1 MLGLTGH
8 GLAESLLL
16 ERAVMAQPVSRI
28 SLKLR
33 KEPKHLDVMLAGIG
47 DSARVVQE
55 RSTDTSWRGEITRSQ
70 DGSSTQEVAQQV
82 AMPEIGLAS
91 VRLRGF
97 GSSFEL
103 EVTSVAGTVLPK
115 PQILATGEDLVLR
128 FSGLADAVSMRQTGS
143 FDLRR
148 PARIPQRVSAPP
160 LRSRAV
166 APPLG
171 DMAVGSMLIRS
182 RNFVQAS
189 GPPVTLT
196 LNNAPAKDA
205 LMSLARLGG
214 YGFVFVGSSAVLSQQ
229 EQGLGAESS
238 DSPGVTMSFRGESYA
253 RALNSVLMASGLEG
267 KLDGGTLLVGRQMAF
282 QAFGPQMSKVFR
294 LNQVQPDKAANY
306 LANLGA
312 QISVTNTQTLSEKNS
327 QEDVDDQQ

>member
-1 MLGLTGH
+1 MLGLAGQ
-8 GLAESLLL
+8 GVVESLIL
-16 ERAVMAQPVSRI
+16 ERAVFAQTASRV

-55 RSTDTSWRGEITRSQ
+55 RSTNTSWRGEITRSD
-70 DGSSTQEVAQQV
+70 DGGSTKEVAQQV
-82 AMPEIGLAS
+82 AMPEIGVAS
-91 VRLRGF
+91 VRLRGS
-97 GSSFEL
+97 GSNFEL

-115 PQILATGEDLVLR
+115 PQVLATGEDLVLR
-128 FSGLADAVSMRQTGS
+128 FVGLVDAVHQTGA

-171 DMAVGSMLIRS
+171 DMAVGSMLISNRS
-182 RNFVQAS
+182 FVKVS

-205 LMSLARLGG
+205 LMALARLGD
-214 YGFVFVGSSAVLSQQ
+214 YGFVYVGSSAVSG
-229 EQGLGAESS
+229 EQDQPPGAESAAA
-238 DSPGVTMSFRGESYA
+238 GITMSFRGES
-253 RALNSVLMASGLEG
+253 
-267 KLDGGTLLVGRQMAF
+267 
-282 QAFGPQMSKVFR
+282 
-294 LNQVQPDKAANY
+294 
-306 LANLGA
+306 
-312 QISVTNTQTLSEKNS
+312 
-327 QEDVDDQQ
+327 